1 MFSLPPTHTAPRHG
15 RVLSER
21 GFTLLEI
28 MVALAILG
36 GVIVTALASISYHL
50 TVVDSNINKT
60 LSAML
65 AVDRLE
71 QVRLYGEPKK
81 KDGEFGE
88 DYDGFFWSYSNSR
101 AGYKGF
107 RTESMSVSRADTAG
121 VTIKTMIPEK

>member
-1 MFSLPPTHTAPRHG
+1 MFKIPLTHAGEDPG

-50 TVVDSNINKT
+50 SVVDSNINRT
-60 LSAML
+60 LSSML
-65 AVDRLE
+65 AVDKLE

-81 KDGEFGE
+81 KNGDLAPEYE
-88 DYDGFFWSYSNSR
+88 GFSWTYSREKSTYQ
-101 AGYKGF
+101 GMV
-107 RTESMSVSRADTAG
+107 TESVRVSRADAA
-121 VTIKTMIPEK
+121 VATIKTMRPEK

>member
-1 MFSLPPTHTAPRHG
+1 LRFF
-15 RVLSER
+15 SER

-71 QVRLYGEPKK
+71 QVRLYGEPQKK
-81 KDGEFGE
+81 HGEFGDE
-88 DYDGFFWSYSNSR
+88 YDGFSWSYSSSR
-101 AGYKGF
+101 AGYKGMM
-107 RTESMSVSRADTAG
+107 TESVRVSRTDTAG
-121 VTIKTMIPEK
+121 VTVKTMIPEK